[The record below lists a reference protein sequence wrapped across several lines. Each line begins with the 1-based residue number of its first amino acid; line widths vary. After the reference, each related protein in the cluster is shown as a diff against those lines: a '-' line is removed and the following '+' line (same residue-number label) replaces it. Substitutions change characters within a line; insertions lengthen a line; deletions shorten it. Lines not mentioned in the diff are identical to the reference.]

1 MNAHLVMKC
10 VDESSRLF
18 TAVKDGM
25 RGPLSTGDLSLYRAK
40 IYSLH
45 CLANVFF
52 FQDPNLFH
60 RLVKMFLVFYLFHRI
75 CPFL

>member
-25 RGPLSTGDLSLYRAK
+25 RGPLSTGDLSLY
-40 IYSLH
+40 
-45 CLANVFF
+45 
-52 FQDPNLFH
+52 
-60 RLVKMFLVFYLFHRI
+60 
-75 CPFL
+75 